1 MGDKVQTR
9 YMTDGN
15 WYKGNT
21 HIHSVAS
28 DGGWTFAQLSTAY
41 AAAGYD
47 FLFRTDHWVA
57 SDAASDLDGAP
68 LLWLNGI
75 ELDGN
80 DDHGSYYH
88 VVCLGTFTGITREM
102 GLTAALKA
110 VRKQGGITILAHPY
124 WTDNSFEEA
133 LRWDFDAVEVYN
145 HVCQWLNGKGYAG
158 PYWQAML
165 GPRPGTLAIAA
176 DDAHTKPQHP
186 GWNGGWV
193 MVQAPDLTAGA
204 IMASLRAGSYY
215 STTGPTF
222 SHIHHEGSYVSIEV
236 SPVQFI
242 RLVGP
247 GPRGQRLGSF
257 DATQLTEATFEIP
270 DDWPYAYIEIED
282 HRGRQAWT
290 NPLQLR

>member
-1 MGDKVQTR
+1 MGDKVLTR
-9 YMTDGN
+9 YTMDGD

-28 DGGWTFAQLSTAY
+28 DGGWTFPQLATAY

-57 SDAASDLDGAP
+57 SDAAQDRDGAP
-68 LLWLNGI
+68 LLWLDGI

-80 DDHGSYYH
+80 DDRGSYYH
-88 VVCLGTFTGITREM
+88 VVCLGTFAGITREM
-102 GLTAALKA
+102 GIGAALQA
-110 VRKQGGITILAHPY
+110 VRRQGGVTILAHPF
-124 WTDNSFEEA
+124 WTGNSFEEA

-165 GPRPGTLAIAA
+165 GARPGTLAIAA

-193 MVQAPDLTAGA
+193 MVQAPELTAGA
-204 IMASLRAGSYY
+204 IMASFRAGRYY

-222 SHIHHEGSYVSIEV
+222 SHIRQEDGHVTIEV

-257 DATQLTEATFEIP
+257 DDTYLTEATFEIP

-282 HRGRQAWT
+282 HQGRQAWT
-290 NPLQLR
+290 NPL